1 MHLESDDEEA
11 EVVSV
16 DTMMSRSSAGM
27 RRGGKRMEMIRP
39 HLTQQQQQ
47 SINDEELYSDSD
59 QEVETQ
65 SRTSG
70 MMQVVCLSVSLC
82 ACVCVCA
89 RVCVCAYRVS

>member
-1 MHLESDDEEA
+1 M
-11 EVVSV
+11 

-70 MMQVVCLSVSLC
+70 MMQVVCLSVCQSVLVC
-82 ACVCVCA
+82 VCVCVCVCA
-89 RVCVCAYRVS
+89 HARARVCAHVCVHIE